1 MQTITPPTEDG
12 ATEVRAPDVRAELR
26 AALSNGHAS
35 DLAVLRAASR
45 EELAQALGDLD
56 PVELGRLVT
65 RLGDEAL
72 AELIAELDAVDAA
85 RLLRKLGSAQA
96 ADVLEEMDPDDAAD
110 VVGELRPEEAEA
122 ILVEMDHEEAQDVR
136 DLLSYPPES
145 AAGIMT
151 PDFVAVAPH
160 LTVGEAL
167 AELGKVAEE
176 AETIYYVYV
185 TDPRTGQLLGVLSL
199 RNLVLTPRWKLVSQV
214 MNESVARV
222 RADEDQ
228 ETAAHVLDQ
237 QNLIALPVVDETD
250 RLLGIITADD
260 ARDVLREEASEDIE
274 RLGGSQ
280 PLDEPYLRASVWHLF
295 RKRVIWLLVLFV
307 GGAYTGSVLQ
317 HFEVTLSEMVSL
329 SFFIPLLIGTGGNV
343 GSQTVTLLVR
353 AMGVGEVQFHDL
365 FRVLWREVRVGALLG
380 TVMGV
385 VTWLRATFLGVGVE
399 IGPVVGVTAL
409 FIVVWAAA
417 VGAVLPLVLHRL
429 RLDPAVVSSPFI
441 STLVDGTGLFLY
453 LTIARVMLGLD

>member
-1 MQTITPPTEDG
+1 MQTVTPPTDDG
-12 ATEVRAPDVRAELR
+12 ASEVQAPDVRAELR
-26 AALSNGHAS
+26 EALSNGHPP
-35 DLAVLRAASR
+35 DLAVLRAAPR
-45 EELAQALGDLD
+45 EELTQALGELD
-56 PVELGRLVT
+56 TVKLGRLVT

-72 AELIAELDAVDAA
+72 AELVAEIDPFDAA

-122 ILVEMDHEEAQDVR
+122 ILVEMDVEEAQDVR

-151 PDFVAVAPH
+151 PDFVAVAPY

-185 TDPRTGQLLGVLSL
+185 TDPRSGRLLGVLSL
-199 RNLVLTPRWKLVSQV
+199 RTLVLSPRWRLVSQV
-214 MNESVARV
+214 MNESVARI

-228 ETAAHVLDQ
+228 EVAARLLDQ

-250 RLLGIITADD
+250 RMLGIITADD
-260 ARDVLREEASEDIE
+260 AQDVLREEASEDIE

-280 PLDEPYLRASVWHLF
+280 PLDEPYLRASIWHLF
-295 RKRVIWLLVLFV
+295 RKRVIWLLFLFF

-317 HFEVTLSEMVSL
+317 HFEVTLSEVVSL

-343 GSQTVTLLVR
+343 GSQTVTMLVR
-353 AMGVGEVQFHDL
+353 AMGVGEVQFRDL
-365 FRVLWREVRVGALLG
+365 FRVLWREICVGTLLG

-385 VTWLRATFLGVGVE
+385 ATYLRATFLGVGVE

-409 FIVVWAAA
+409 FIVVWAASVA
-417 VGAVLPLVLHRL
+417 AVLPLVLHRL

-453 LTIARVMLGLD
+453 LTIARMMLGLN